1 MTPTPKQQEI
11 INDLHRF
18 KVLVCGRK
26 FGKTEIGVETV
37 LGEALERPNK
47 DLIYI
52 ASTFTEARDIVWNRM
67 KKRYAPILVGEPNEA
82 RLEMKLRDLKGIGSS
97 LLQLKSWEAVESLRG
112 REFDYV
118 IMDEIQNYKS
128 FWTLY
133 QEVLRPTLMPR
144 KGRALFEGTPKGFNH
159 LYDLFNLE
167 GKDLSFKSFKFNSY
181 DNPYLPKEEI
191 DEMRQQMSEDK
202 FAQECLAEFRKMEG
216 LVYKEFDREKHLV
229 DELPQAFQE
238 VIGGVDFGFTNP
250 AAVLTI
256 KKDLEGCYW
265 VMDEWYKVGKTDS
278 EIADYVTQCKFNK
291 VYPDPESAG
300 GIQELK
306 NRGCNVREVV
316 KGKDSVKNGIDR
328 VRALLKNNQ
337 LKISRSCINLTSE
350 FESYCYPDKKDS
362 RNMEEY
368 PIKENDHALD
378 ALRYALV
385 AQDAEKLQ
393 RATAH
398 IFIPQW

>member
-191 DEMRQQMSEDK
+191 DEMRTQMSEDK
-202 FAQECLAEFRKMEG
+202 FAQECLAEFRKMEDQMWKLAEEG
-216 LVYKEFDREKHLV
+216 TADSIACNTGQACKNGTPFKMTLVPVSADDEAKVKAASSATVLPMWKATCNKV
-229 DELPQAFQE
+229 DAKCS
-238 VIGGVDFGFTNP
+238 DTWN
-250 AAVLTI
+250 AT
-256 KKDLEGCYW
+256 
-265 VMDEWYKVGKTDS
+265 VGK
-278 EIADYVTQCKFNK
+278 A
-291 VYPDPESAG
+291 
-300 GIQELK
+300 
-306 NRGCNVREVV
+306 RGM
-316 KGKDSVKNGIDR
+316 
-328 VRALLKNNQ
+328 
-337 LKISRSCINLTSE
+337 KIN
-350 FESYCYPDKKDS
+350 
-362 RNMEEY
+362 
-368 PIKENDHALD
+368 
-378 ALRYALV
+378 
-385 AQDAEKLQ
+385 
-393 RATAH
+393 
-398 IFIPQW
+398 